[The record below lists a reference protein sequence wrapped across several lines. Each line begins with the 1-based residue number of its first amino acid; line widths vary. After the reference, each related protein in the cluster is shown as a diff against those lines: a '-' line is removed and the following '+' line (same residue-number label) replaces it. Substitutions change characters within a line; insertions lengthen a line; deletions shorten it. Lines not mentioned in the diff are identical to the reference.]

1 MSYPPQHGREGH
13 YPTAPGPL
21 FIQNKNDNDNRITQ
35 YPIYSNYG
43 GSYGGS
49 NGGYGGGYGSEV
61 QSYGAS
67 LAPAQPQISPL
78 LLAMLGDG
86 GYNNDYAQS
95 LVNGLGQSLS
105 YLSNLSGQAIQK
117 DSATITEST
126 KDKK

>member
-49 NGGYGGGYGSEV
+49 NGGYGGGYGSGSYPGDYNSGYGTNGYV
-61 QSYGAS
+61 GNSGSLCIGSLGYSQSYGAS
-67 LAPAQPQISPL
+67 LAPAQPQISQFL
-78 LLAMLGDG
+78 LDMLGG
-86 GYNNDYAQS
+86 GSGY
-95 LVNGLGQSLS
+95 GQRQL
-105 YLSNLSGQAIQK
+105 
-117 DSATITEST
+117 
-126 KDKK
+126 